1 MVAAGRMVSVGSCDT
16 GAGMSRLMAAALGY
30 IIACSCVVA
39 SEVAVVDGAN
49 EADDTSEGATVVGG
63 VKKVPSSR
71 VSKKSLRDD
80 KQSISTMN

>member
-1 MVAAGRMVSVGSCDT
+1 MVSVGSCDT

-39 SEVAVVDGAN
+39 NEVAVVAAVLVDGAN
-49 EADDTSEGATVVGG
+49 EAEDTSEGATVVGG

-80 KQSISTMN
+80 KQSSSTMN